1 MPNYILTNLRR
12 SSVLGMQILILM
24 ACQSNTH
31 VKMVEIETNSNE
43 SYSSRT
49 PIQDV
54 KKPHISPSQEE
65 DVIEK
70 SDNLWV
76 RLQTQFQLEDHYE
89 NSAVDDELTAYIYNQ
104 AYFDRIT
111 ERAEPFLFWIVTEIE
126 RRNLPMELALIP
138 IVESTFNPNAYSP
151 KHAVGLWQFI
161 GPTAKSFGLQQDWW
175 YDGRRDPRAST
186 VAALDFL
193 EQLHKEFNEDWL
205 LALAAYN
212 TGQGNVHR
220 AIRKTARR
228 RENKDF
234 WSLPLPR
241 ETRTH
246 VPKILALAK
255 LISSSKRYGVEL
267 APIENKEPLA
277 IIEIDSQI
285 DLAQAAEL
293 AKLDYGELRRLNPG
307 YLQWATHPD
316 NPQVIAVP
324 INHADFLRDGI
335 SNLGPDNFISWDRYE
350 IQPGDTLSAI
360 AMKLRTEIDVLK
372 SVNKINDSR
381 IIAGDFLLIPRTNN
395 PSLLVNINQENL
407 RGRRILPTP
416 NIYTV
421 RRGDNLWSIA
431 RRFDIRSKDI
441 ASWNSILLE
450 SILKPGQ
457 ELNLEFVSRSTQNT
471 NISETA
477 IAENYRVRSG
487 DALFEIAQRF
497 SIKLKSLL
505 KWNKL
510 SESDLIYPGQLI
522 RIIPPETN

>member
-1 MPNYILTNLRR
+1 MPRTISSILRR
-12 SSVLGMQILILM
+12 SFVLGVQISILV
-24 ACQSNTH
+24 ACQSTTR
-31 VKMVEIETNSNE
+31 VKMVEFEKSPTQSQVNQAHKQALKKSPLNS
-43 SYSSRT
+43 
-49 PIQDV
+49 P
-54 KKPHISPSQEE
+54 QEE

-76 RLQTQFQLEDHYE
+76 RLQTQFQLENHYE
-89 NSAVDDELTAYIYNQ
+89 NPAVDEEIAAYIYNQ

-111 ERAEPFLFWIVTEIE
+111 ERAEPFLFWIVNEIE
-126 RRNLPMELALIP
+126 RRSLPMELALIP

-193 EQLHKEFNEDWL
+193 EQLHKEFDEDWL

-212 TGQGNVHR
+212 TGQGNVNR
-220 AIRKTARR
+220 AIKKTARR
-228 RENKDF
+228 NESTDF

-241 ETRTH
+241 ETRAH

-255 LISSSKRYGVEL
+255 LISNSKRYGVEL
-267 APIENKEPLA
+267 APIENREPLA

-285 DLAQAAEL
+285 DLAQAAQL
-293 AKLDYGELRRLNPG
+293 ARLDYGELRRLNPG

-335 SNLGPDNFISWDRYE
+335 SNLGPDRFISWDRYQ
-350 IQPGDTLSAI
+350 IQPGDTLSGI
-360 AMKLRTEIDVLK
+360 ANKLRTEIDVLK
-372 SVNKINDSR
+372 SVNKISNSR
-381 IIAGDFLLIPRTNN
+381 IIAGDSLLIPRTND
-395 PSLLVNINQENL
+395 PSLLININQDDL

-416 NIYTV
+416 NVYII
-421 RRGDNLWSIA
+421 RKGDNLWSIA
-431 RRFDIRSKDI
+431 RRFDLKSQDI
-441 ASWNSILLE
+441 ADRNKISLN

-457 ELNLEFVSRSTQNT
+457 ELNLEFVSRSPEKT
-471 NISETA
+471 NISETTR
-477 IAENYRVRSG
+477 AENYRVRSG
-487 DALFEIAQRF
+487 DILFEIALRY
-497 SIKLKSLL
+497 SIELESLL
-505 KWNKL
+505 KWNNLVK
-510 SESDLIYPGQLI
+510 SDLIHPGQLI
-522 RIIPPETN
+522 RIVPPEKN